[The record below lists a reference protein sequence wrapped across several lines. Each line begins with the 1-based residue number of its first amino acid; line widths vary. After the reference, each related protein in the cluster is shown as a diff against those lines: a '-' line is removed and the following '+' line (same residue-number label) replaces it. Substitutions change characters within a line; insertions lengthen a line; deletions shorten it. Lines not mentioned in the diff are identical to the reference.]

1 MNIKIIGKT
10 WIQSV
15 AINNIDDGTEKK
27 ENKRIK
33 FSINF

>member
-15 AINNIDDGTEKK
+15 AINCREKREQEDK
-27 ENKRIK
+27 VLD
-33 FSINF
+33 